1 MLPYLHQNIPVNL
14 DTPLLRKHCVT
25 SVGAV
30 NFYAFNFFKI
40 GYFGSNQSGLVGNS
54 SVGKILIGMRAT
66 LSAPLNL
73 IPVSICLLSPY
84 IKFHFILN
92 NYN

>member
-1 MLPYLHQNIPVNL
+1 MRLISS
-14 DTPLLRKHCVT
+14 K
-25 SVGAV
+25 SVILAL
-30 NFYAFNFFKI
+30 I
-40 GYFGSNQSGLVGNS
+40 QSGLVGNS